1 VTPIRPNTYAVQPPA
16 NPAADAA
23 RLQAQRAFFDAAMGR
38 ANGAAA
44 AQAPLQTA
52 PPQAAAPQA
61 AALSAARAAPVP
73 APVQRAQILP
83 DPSAPAPAKVL
94 RPGSLLDIRV

>member
-1 VTPIRPNTYAVQPPA
+1 MTPIRPSAYPVQPAA

-23 RLQAQRAFFDAAMGR
+23 RTQAQRAFFDQALGR
-38 ANGAAA
+38 ANAPTRAPAAPA
-44 AQAPLQTA
+44 FTTA
-52 PPQAAAPQA
+52 PAPA
-61 AALSAARAAPVP
+61 P

-83 DPSAPAPAKVL
+83 DPAAAAPAKLL